1 MSNLDEKVKESLA
14 YIATITPLRPEIAL
28 VLGSGLGKLESVI
41 TEKTEIN
48 YQDIPHFCSS
58 TAPGH
63 AGKLIFGKLGAVEVV
78 CMQGRI
84 HYYEGY
90 GMEQTVYPVRVLAK
104 MGIKYL
110 LLSNASGGINLSF
123 KPGDLMLLTD
133 HINFMGINPLVG
145 ANEASFGVRFSD
157 MSYAYNPA
165 LRQIALE
172 AAAELGE
179 DLKQG
184 VYLACSGP
192 SYETPAEIR
201 MFRQWGADAVGM
213 STVPEVIVANH
224 SGLKTLAISCVSN
237 MAAGILDQPLTE
249 EEVLE
254 TGEKSSQRFCA
265 LMTRIVEKID
275 GR

>member
-1 MSNLDEKVKESLA
+1 MSKLDEKVRESLD
-14 YIATITPLRPEIAL
+14 YIYKITQMRPEIAL
-28 VLGSGLGKLESVI
+28 VLGSGLGKLAEEI
-41 TEKTEIN
+41 TDKVEIN
-48 YQDIPHFCSS
+48 YQDIPNFCPS

-63 AGKLIFGKLGAVEVV
+63 AGKLIFGKLGAKEVV

-133 HINFMGINPLVG
+133 HINFMGVNPLVG
-145 ANEASFGVRFSD
+145 PNEANFGVRFSD
-157 MSYAYNPA
+157 MSYAYNPV
-165 LRQIALE
+165 LRQIALK
-172 AAAELGE
+172 AAEELGE

-184 VYLACSGP
+184 GYVACSGP

-201 MFRQWGADAVGM
+201 MFRLWGADAVGM

-224 SGLKTLAISCVSN
+224 CGIKTMAISCISN

-249 EEVLE
+249 EEVLI
-254 TGEKSSQRFCA
+254 TGEKSSKRFCA
-265 LMTRIVEKID
+265 LMTKIVEKID

>member
-1 MSNLDEKVKESLA
+1 MSILDEKVKESLD
-14 YIATITPLRPEIAL
+14 YIYKITQMRPEIAL
-28 VLGSGLGKLESVI
+28 VLGSGLGALAAEIIDKV
-41 TEKTEIN
+41 EIN
-48 YQDIPHFCSS
+48 YQDIPHFCPS

-63 AGKLIFGKLGAVEVV
+63 AGKLIFGKLGAKEVV

-90 GMEQTVYPVRVLAK
+90 GMEQTVYPVRVLARL
-104 MGIKYL
+104 GIKYL

-133 HINFMGINPLVG
+133 HINFMGVNPLVG
-145 ANEASFGVRFSD
+145 PNEASFGVRFSD
-157 MSYAYNPA
+157 MSYAYNPQ

-172 AAAELGE
+172 AAEELGE

-224 SGLKTLAISCVSN
+224 CGIKTMAISCISN

-249 EEVLE
+249 AEVLV

-265 LMTRIVEKID
+265 LITKIVEKID

>member
-28 VLGSGLGKLESVI
+28 VLGSGLGKLASVI

-63 AGKLIFGKLGAVEVV
+63 VGKLIFGKLGAVEVV

-157 MSYAYNPA
+157 MSYAYKPA

-224 SGLKTLAISCVSN
+224 SGIKTIAISCVSN

>member
-1 MSNLDEKVKESLA
+1 MSILDEKVKESLN
-14 YIATITPLRPEIAL
+14 YISKITPRRPEIAL
-28 VLGSGLGKLESVI
+28 VLGSGLGALAEEI
-41 TEKTEIN
+41 ADKTEIN
-48 YQDIPHFCSS
+48 YQDIPHFCPS

-63 AGKLIFGKLGAVEVV
+63 AGKLIFGKLAGKQVV

-90 GMEQTVYPVRVLAK
+90 GMANAVYPIRVLAK
-104 MGIKYL
+104 LGIKYL

-133 HINFMGINPLVG
+133 HINFMGINPLIG
-145 ANEASFGVRFSD
+145 SNEAAFGVRFSD
-157 MSYAYNPA
+157 MTYAYNPV
-165 LRQIALE
+165 LRQKAL
-172 AAAELGE
+172 AAAEELGE

-224 SGLKTLAISCVSN
+224 CGIKTLAVSCISN

-249 EEVLE
+249 EEVLL
-254 TGEKSSQRFCA
+254 TGAKSAQRFCA
-265 LMTRIVEKID
+265 VMRKIVEKIE